1 MTDNDAP
8 RAEPE
13 SPVAAGDS
21 APTTPP
27 DTDVTSLVPV
37 GLRLSAAF
45 AWRLLVIAA
54 AISVV
59 LWLVARLALV
69 TTTLAVALL
78 LAALMAPGVNLLIR
92 KVALPRGLAVAATIV
107 GGLALL
113 GGLVTFVVVQFT
125 HGLPALRT
133 QLNRSLDEVERWL
146 TEGPFGLESA
156 NLNNLIAQLV
166 NYIQENQ
173 GSITTSALTT
183 AGAVGEFL
191 TGILL
196 TLFILIFFLLHGREI
211 WSFVVKAVPGQARQQ
226 ADIAGRRGFASL
238 VSYVRA
244 TAIVAVVDAVGIG
257 VGLWI
262 LGVPL
267 VVPLSTLVFLGAFIP
282 IIGAVVTGTVAV
294 LVTLVTVGWVQA
306 LIALAVVI
314 AVMQLE
320 SHVLQPLLLGR
331 AVKIHPLAVIL
342 AITVGL
348 VIAGITGALVSVP
361 LVAVINA
368 GAKSLIDDEAQSG
381 DEVPMFARSGSS
393 PEVVNGAEE
402 AE

>member
-8 RAEPE
+8 SAEPE

-21 APTTPP
+21 APATPQ
-27 DTDVTSLVPV
+27 DTDVTNLVPV

-54 AISVV
+54 AIGVV
-59 LWLVARLALV
+59 LWLVGRLALV

-78 LAALMAPGVNLLIR
+78 LAALMAPAVDVLIR

-133 QLNRSLDEVERWL
+133 QLNRSLDQVERWL
-146 TEGPFGLESA
+146 SEGPFGLESA
-156 NLNNLIAQLV
+156 NLNNLFGQLV
-166 NYIQENQ
+166 SYIQENQ

-282 IIGAVVTGTVAV
+282 IVGAVVTGTVAV

-393 PEVVNGAEE
+393 PDAVTGAED

>member
-1 MTDNDAP
+1 MTDNDA
-8 RAEPE
+8 RSAEPE
-13 SPVAAGDS
+13 SPAPAGDS
-21 APTTPP
+21 APATPQ

-45 AWRLLVIAA
+45 AWRLLIIAA
-54 AISVV
+54 AIGVV
-59 LWLVARLALV
+59 LWLVGRLALV

-78 LAALMAPGVNLLIR
+78 LAALMAPAVDVLIR

-133 QLNRSLDEVERWL
+133 QLNRSLDQVERWL

-156 NLNNLIAQLV
+156 NLNNLIGQLV

-173 GSITTSALTT
+173 GTITTSALTT
-183 AGAVGEFL
+183 AGVVGEFL

-282 IIGAVVTGTVAV
+282 IVGAVVTGTVAV

-393 PEVVNGAEE
+393 PEVVNGAEDGE
-402 AE
+402 